1 MQSQQLTTPD
11 VVMPNKKPLRRPP
24 TRSKALLLP
33 MPSDRASD
41 LILRSRIFLERARNG
56 DIDRGLIN
64 HLAQVCIIS
73 GYVARTGHGRLPP
86 EAFELVEQQLARLL
100 LDFDATGTWSK
111 PSARLLE
118 GLTDVI
124 NEYDR
129 TLGTVRL
136 EIVAKA
142 SDHLDRLMEI
152 AASGEPHTLGNQP
165 PASTSPDGAQVCA

>member
-1 MQSQQLTTPD
+1 MPSQQPATPD
-11 VVMPNKKPLRRPP
+11 AVMPNKKPLHRPP
-24 TRSKALLLP
+24 TRSKAFLLP
-33 MPSDRASD
+33 MPRDRASD
-41 LILRSRIFLERARNG
+41 LILHSRLFLERARSG

-64 HLAQVCIIS
+64 HLAQVCLIS
-73 GYVARTGHGRLPP
+73 EYVARAGHGRLPP
-86 EAFELVEQQLARLL
+86 ESFEMVEQQLAQLL

-129 TLGTVRL
+129 MLGTVRL

-142 SDHLDRLMEI
+142 SDHLDRVMEI

-165 PASTSPDGAQVCA
+165 PASTFPDGAQVCA